1 MLARKYLECILMQ
14 KSGPIPNQIAGILVF
29 ELPHILPLKAMKTAI
44 LLLMLLPVMGCKKDQ
59 PTPMA
64 FDDFSFVAP
73 ANWKKFEAQGY
84 DSKVGGITDG
94 KDTLRYD
101 MGMYSY
107 SVTKETSATHHRT
120 ETMQHGYKT
129 LTVWPKKTGNGLM
142 GIYIKVDDFR
152 KLSIY
157 GVSKN
162 EDEVLG
168 ILASVKVL

>member
-1 MLARKYLECILMQ
+1 
-14 KSGPIPNQIAGILVF
+14 
-29 ELPHILPLKAMKTAI
+29 MKTFLSI
-44 LLLMLLPVMGCKKDQ
+44 LALLMVLGCKKDQ
-59 PTPMA
+59 PTPMS

-73 ANWKKFEAQGY
+73 SSWKKFESQGY
-84 DSKVGGITDG
+84 DSKVGGITNG

-107 SVTKETSATHHRT
+107 SFKNETDATHYRT
-120 ETMQHGYKT
+120 ESVQSGYKT
-129 LTVWPKKTGNGLM
+129 LTVKPKILGQGLI

-162 EDEVLG
+162 EDEVLK
-168 ILASVKVL
+168 ILASVKIL

>member
-1 MLARKYLECILMQ
+1 MM
-14 KSGPIPNQIAGILVF
+14 VF
-29 ELPHILPLKAMKTAI
+29 ELPHILPFKGMKTSI
-44 LLLMLLPVMGCKKDQ
+44 FLLSLLLVMGCKKDQ

-73 ANWKKFEAQGY
+73 SNWKKFEAQGY
-84 DSKVGGITDG
+84 DSKVGGITNG

-107 SVTKETSATHHRT
+107 SFTNETAATHHRT
-120 ETMQHGYKT
+120 ETMQNGYKT
-129 LTVWPKKTGNGLM
+129 LTVWPKKAGQGLM

-157 GVSKN
+157 GTSKN
-162 EDEVLG
+162 VDEVLE
-168 ILASVKVL
+168 ILASVKIL

>member
-1 MLARKYLECILMQ
+1 MA
-14 KSGPIPNQIAGILVF
+14 PNQVSCILVF
-29 ELPHILPLKAMKTAI
+29 ELAHILPFKAMKTVI
-44 LLLMLLPVMGCKKDQ
+44 FLLMLLPAMGCKKDQ

-84 DSKVGGITDG
+84 DSKVGGITEG

-101 MGMYSY
+101 MGRYSY
-107 SVTKETSATHHRT
+107 SFTKETSATHHRA
-120 ETMQHGYKT
+120 ETMQNGHKT
-129 LTVWPKKTGNGLM
+129 LTVWPKKTGDGLM
-142 GIYIKVDDFR
+142 GIYIKVDDSR

-162 EDEVLG
+162 EDEVLK